1 MATKKKFLAKHG
13 LAVNTETGSTATL
26 NYPTE
31 DGNANQFMKT
41 DGSGTLSFASVA
53 DNFLALTDTP
63 ASFSGNNG
71 KGVTV
76 NAAGNGLEF
85 GGGVTVNSVNRHALT
100 GNGGTAFTLGTTY
113 SSGIHILVF
122 VDGVIQ
128 NTPAN
133 YSLSGTT
140 LTFTSAPAV
149 SADIL
154 VIGMLPTAGIIDVGN
169 LMPDVT
175 NTRDLGST
183 TKRWDEI
190 YAQNININTAAT
202 ISGTLNGHTVPAG
215 TPGGEFL
222 LANDL
227 TVAAEGTP
235 TGNGALAYN
244 SSSKEFTY
252 TPPTPAGI
260 GAIAT
265 GGSGATLTD
274 LNASNLASG
283 SIPNSVVPVGNVTQH
298 QASLSITQSQITDLS
313 TTDHLTEGS
322 SNLYF
327 TNERVDDRVGALLQ
341 AGTNITLNYDDASNT
356 LTINSTQV
364 EDNLSNNTTDD
375 LSEGST
381 NLYYT
386 NARADGR
393 ITNVLQDDDNFASAS
408 STNIASSESIKAY
421 ADTKLALAGG
431 TMAGAIDMGS
441 NNITTTGKILFANMY
456 ATEGDLPSA
465 TTYHGMFAHV
475 HATGAGYF
483 AHGGNWIKLA
493 NNNQLGPI
501 TSANSSVNSPVD
513 GEVLAYNGTNW
524 INSAAAAYSDEKVDD
539 RVNGLL
545 VAGSGI
551 SKTYDDANNTLSL
564 TATGMTDLSNDATP
578 DLGGPLRTVGN
589 PVFEQ
594 WQNANS
600 HTGGSYNF
608 YLTGGNNT
616 VYATSNQASNTTL
629 QVANYSGN
637 DIDNLLG
644 NGESVSLAFL
654 LTNGGTGYYIT
665 TFNILTGGS
674 YVTQTVKYVDGN
686 APSTGNIN
694 AVDVYHF
701 TIFKVTTGNYT
712 VFGQRT
718 KFA

>member
-1 MATKKKFLAKHG
+1 
-13 LAVNTETGSTATL
+13 
-26 NYPTE
+26 
-31 DGNANQFMKT
+31 
-41 DGSGTLSFASVA
+41 
-53 DNFLALTDTP
+53 
-63 ASFSGNNG
+63 
-71 KGVTV
+71 
-76 NAAGNGLEF
+76 
-85 GGGVTVNSVNRHALT
+85 
-100 GNGGTAFTLGTTY
+100 
-113 SSGIHILVF
+113 
-122 VDGVIQ
+122 
-128 NTPAN
+128 
-133 YSLSGTT
+133 
-140 LTFTSAPAV
+140 
-149 SADIL
+149 
-154 VIGMLPTAGIIDVGN
+154 
-169 LMPDVT
+169 
-175 NTRDLGST
+175 
-183 TKRWDEI
+183 
-190 YAQNININTAAT
+190 
-202 ISGTLNGHTVPAG
+202 
-215 TPGGEFL
+215 
-222 LANDL
+222 
-227 TVAAEGTP
+227 
-235 TGNGALAYN
+235 
-244 SSSKEFTY
+244 
-252 TPPTPAGI
+252 
-260 GAIAT
+260 
-265 GGSGATLTD
+265 
-274 LNASNLASG
+274 
-283 SIPNSVVPVGNVTQH
+283 
-298 QASLSITQSQITDLS
+298 
-313 TTDHLTEGS
+313 
-322 SNLYF
+322 
-327 TNERVDDRVGALLQ
+327 
-341 AGTNITLNYDDASNT
+341 
-356 LTINSTQV
+356 
-364 EDNLSNNTTDD
+364 
-375 LSEGST
+375 
-381 NLYYT
+381 
-386 NARADGR
+386 
-393 ITNVLQDDDNFASAS
+393 
-408 STNIASSESIKAY
+408 
-421 ADTKLALAGG
+421 
-431 TMAGAIDMGS
+431 MAGAIDMGS

-545 VAGSGI
+545 VAGSAI